1 MGKTKRIFNNMN
13 IRINKLCLYIFLK
26 LNLVTSLDPSG
37 YGINQ
42 EQLAQANS
50 GYKAAYAKAKQMR
63 EIHFANKAAS
73 GDIGPTEEIM
83 QETYQE
89 RYTIHVEPR
98 TQSCFFIE
106 DLQVDYVL
114 SLQYTVLSTKSGN
127 QMDISFQ
134 LKDATGKMV
143 VFQVRK
149 KKDGVLNHTL
159 TTAGDYEVCFIN
171 RYSLMESKKIMWEL
185 DIVGDEQ
192 DMETNNENNIQ
203 LAVNQTLEEYTE
215 QARIIRV
222 GIVRIRTK
230 VSKARSQQWWLASK
244 TPKDTERLVSI
255 IQMIDTWSVAYS
267 VAIVLVGLIQTRM
280 VRSLFNVR
288 PPTSNMKM
296 RT

>member
-1 MGKTKRIFNNMN
+1 
-13 IRINKLCLYIFLK
+13 
-26 LNLVTSLDPSG
+26 
-37 YGINQ
+37 
-42 EQLAQANS
+42 
-50 GYKAAYAKAKQMR
+50 
-63 EIHFANKAAS
+63 
-73 GDIGPTEEIM
+73 
-83 QETYQE
+83 
-89 RYTIHVEPR
+89 
-98 TQSCFFIE
+98 
-106 DLQVDYVL
+106 
-114 SLQYTVLSTKSGN
+114 
-127 QMDISFQ
+127 MDISFQ

-149 KKDGVLNHTL
+149 KKDGVLNHTV

-203 LAVNQTLEEYTE
+203 LEVNQTLEEYTE

>member
-1 MGKTKRIFNNMN
+1 MYFFPQKKT
-13 IRINKLCLYIFLK
+13 LCFK
-26 LNLVTSLDPSG
+26 
-37 YGINQ
+37 
-42 EQLAQANS
+42 
-50 GYKAAYAKAKQMR
+50 
-63 EIHFANKAAS
+63 
-73 GDIGPTEEIM
+73 
-83 QETYQE
+83 E

-98 TQSCFFIE
+98 SQSCFFIE

-134 LKDATGKMV
+134 LKDASGKMV

-149 KKDGVLNHTL
+149 KKDSVLNHTV
-159 TTAGDYEVCFIN
+159 TAAGDYEVCFIN

-192 DMETNNENNIQ
+192 DMEMNNENIQ

-215 QARIIRV
+215 QARVIRV

-267 VAIVLVGLIQTRM
+267 VMIIIVGLIQTRM
-280 VRSLFNVR
+280 VRGLFNIR